1 MNRSDIL
8 NGLREGTIRIYDL
21 EKLVP
26 KKEAV
31 DIRAEFLEGITSSD
45 LKNIRSY
52 TFDPETVRGNIENM
66 VGAVQVPIGIA
77 GPVII
82 RGNYFNGK
90 AFIPLATTE
99 GALVAS
105 VNRGCKAI
113 NESGGA
119 RTRIIKTGQTRAPL
133 FETESKDVAKNLT
146 EYVEINF
153 DALKK
158 VAEAESR
165 HLRLLQIMPY
175 TYENLVWLRMI
186 ADTGDAMGMNMIS
199 IAAQNVGVYL
209 EQNVKGIRY
218 LSTSGNLC
226 VDKKPSALTL
236 NEGRGRYIIA
246 ETLLTEKALREI
258 LRTTSPEMEKLNLYK
273 NILSAKITGSYGENM
288 HFANIIAATYLAT
301 GQDLG
306 HVVEGSH
313 GKTRMEAKGE
323 DLYVTVTIPAI
334 QVGTIGGGTKLPCQ
348 RECIKLTGIKESTI
362 SGANASQL
370 AEIIATAVL
379 SGEISGLAAYETHE
393 MVHAHKRLN
402 R

>member
-1 MNRSDIL
+1 MNKSDIL
-8 NGLREGTIRIYDL
+8 RGLKEGTIKIYEL
-21 EKLVP
+21 EKLLP
-26 KKEAV
+26 RREA
-31 DIRAEFLEGITSSD
+31 IALRAEFLENITSAD

-52 TFDPETVRGNIENM
+52 TFDPESIKGNIENM
-66 VGAVQVPIGIA
+66 IGAVQVPIGVA
-77 GPVII
+77 GPVAIK
-82 RGNYFNGK
+82 GDFFNGK
-90 AFIPLATTE
+90 ALIPMATTE

-105 VNRGCKAI
+105 VSRGCKAI

-119 RTRIIKTGQTRAPL
+119 TTRIVKIGQTRAPL
-133 FETESKDVAKNLT
+133 FEAESEAVARNLT
-146 EYVEINF
+146 EFVERNF
-153 DALKK
+153 EALKK
-158 VAEAESR
+158 VAEAESK
-165 HLRLLQIMPY
+165 HLKLMQIVPY
-175 TYENLVWLRMI
+175 TYGKLVWLRMT
-186 ADTGDAMGMNMIS
+186 ADTGNAMGMNMIS
-199 IAAQNVGVYL
+199 IAAQNAGRYI
-209 EQNVKGIRY
+209 EEKVKGVKY

-236 NEGRGRYIIA
+236 NEGRGRYVIA
-246 ETLLTEKALREI
+246 ETMLTEKALKEI
-258 LRTTSPEMEKLNLYK
+258 LRTTSAEMERLNLYK

-288 HFANIIAATYLAT
+288 HFANVIAATYLAT

-323 DLYVTVTIPAI
+323 DLYVSVTIPAI

-348 RECIKLTGIKESTI
+348 RECIKLTGIKESDV

-379 SGEISGLAAYETHE
+379 AGEISGLAAYETHQ
-393 MVHAHKRLN
+393 MVDAHKKLN

>member
-1 MNRSDIL
+1 MNRADIL
-8 NGLREGTIRIYDL
+8 NGLRNGTIKLYEL
-21 EKLVP
+21 EKLAG
-26 KKEAV
+26 KREAV
-31 DIRAEFLEGITSSD
+31 SIRANFLEDATSSS
-45 LKNIRSY
+45 LKNISGY
-52 TFDPETVRGNIENM
+52 TFDPEAVKGNIENM
-66 VGAVQVPIGIA
+66 IGAVQVPIGIA

-82 RGNYFNGK
+82 KGDYFNGK

-119 RTRIIKTGQTRAPL
+119 TTKIVKIGQTRAPL
-133 FETESKDVAKNLT
+133 FEAESEDVAENLT
-146 EYVEINF
+146 EFVERNF
-153 DALKK
+153 EAIKK
-158 VAEAESR
+158 VAEAESK
-165 HLRLLQIMPY
+165 HLKLMQIVPY
-175 TYENLVWLRMI
+175 THEKLVWLRMI
-186 ADTGDAMGMNMIS
+186 ANTGNAMGMNMIS

-209 EQNVKGIRY
+209 EQNVKGIKY

-236 NEGRGRYIIA
+236 NEGRGRYVVA
-246 ETLLTEKALREI
+246 ETLLTEKALKEI
-258 LRTTSPEMEKLNLYK
+258 LRTTSAEMERLNLYK

-288 HFANIIAATYLAT
+288 HFANVIAATYLAT

-323 DLYVTVTIPAI
+323 NLYVSVTIPAI
-334 QVGTIGGGTKLPCQ
+334 QVGTVGGGTKLPCQ
-348 RECIKLTGIKESTI
+348 RECIKLTGIKESDVP
-362 SGANASQL
+362 GANASQL

-379 SGEISGLAAYETHE
+379 AGEISGLAAYETHQ
-393 MVHAHKRLN
+393 MVNAHKKLN